1 MLIKSIEFYVLP
13 GEPRVREVDGSRGGM
28 EKVPPGWTGMFT
40 HTHGLRGH
48 LGNPS
53 VHYRDDKPSPTF
65 RLVLRMVTDGDLSAY
80 TDFASGF
87 HADDLVWKARE
98 FMATI
103 APMLVGI
110 DAFDR
115 ERVWQ
120 KLWYAQRFFYTGR
133 GLVDVIDT
141 MLWDLASRHSC
152 LPIYKLLGAY
162 RDSIPAYGL
171 IGGTSIDE
179 YVADAVR
186 VQELGFVGAK
196 DHSYRG
202 VKGNI
207 QLAKE
212 LRAAVDDGFL
222 LMHDPVESYD
232 YDEAVQVGRALE
244 KLDYKWM
251 EEPLQDYDLLGLKRL
266 SDRLDLPILAME
278 WIGYLGGQPFNAS
291 AFLAQQACDIVRQR
305 GVGITGQIKLAHLAE
320 SFGALVHGG
329 NPHVILAIRNDPVFE
344 AHMGLKPRPPED
356 ELDCRGT
363 LVVENGAMSI
373 AHSDRRPPEPDWDE
387 HARTAVEVVR

>member
-1 MLIKSIEFYVLP
+1 MQIKAIQFYILP
-13 GEPRVREVDGSRGGM
+13 GEPTVREVDGSRGGM
-28 EKVPPGWTGMFT
+28 AKVPPGWTGLFT

-48 LGNPS
+48 LGNPPVS
-53 VHYRDDKPSPTF
+53 YRDDKPSPTF
-65 RLVLRMVTDGDLSAY
+65 RSVLRLVTDGELSAY
-80 TDFASGF
+80 TDFATGF
-87 HADDLVWKARE
+87 HADDLAWEARK

-103 APMLVGI
+103 APMLIGV

-115 ERVWQ
+115 EHIWQ

-133 GLVDVIDT
+133 ALVDTIDT
-141 MLWDLASRHSC
+141 MLWDLASRHAR

-171 IGGTSIDE
+171 IGGATIDE
-179 YVADAVR
+179 YIADALR
-186 VQELGFVGAK
+186 VKELGFVGAK

-212 LRAAVDDGFL
+212 LRAATGDDFL
-222 LMHDPVESYD
+222 LMHDPVECYD

-244 KLDYKWM
+244 KYDYKWM

-266 SDRLDLPILAME
+266 SDRLDLPILALE

-305 GVGITGQIKLAHLAE
+305 GVGITGQMKLAHLAE

-329 NPHVILAIRNDPVFE
+329 NHHVILAIRNDPVFE
-344 AHMGLKPRPPED
+344 AYMGIKPRPLASA
-356 ELDCRGT
+356 LDCRGT

-373 AHSDRRPPEPDWDE
+373 AYNDRRPPEPDWD
-387 HARTAVEVVR
+387 AYGRQAVALVS

>member
-1 MLIKSIEFYVLP
+1 MLIQAVEFYILP
-13 GEPRVREVDGSRGGM
+13 GDPVVRQVDGSRGSM
-28 EKVPPGWTGMFT
+28 DKVPPGWTGMFT
-40 HTHGLRGH
+40 HTYGLRGA
-48 LGNPS
+48 LGNPDVS
-53 VHYRDDKPSPTF
+53 YRDDAPSPTF
-65 RLVLRMVTDGDLSAY
+65 RSVLRLVTDGDLSPY
-80 TDFASGF
+80 CDFATGF
-87 HADDLVWKARE
+87 HADDLAWSARE

-103 APMLVGI
+103 APMLIGV
-110 DAFDR
+110 DPFDR
-115 ERVWQ
+115 ELIWQ

-133 GLVDVIDT
+133 GLVDTIDN
-141 MLWDLASRHSC
+141 MLWDFASRHAG
-152 LPIYKLLGAY
+152 LPVYKLLGAY

-171 IGGTSIDE
+171 IGGATIEEHVDH
-179 YVADAVR
+179 ALR
-186 VQELGFVGAK
+186 VQAQGFVGAK

-207 QLAKE
+207 ELAGQ
-212 LRAAVDDGFL
+212 LRAATGDDFL
-222 LMHDPVESYD
+222 LMHDPVECYD

-266 SDRLDLPILAME
+266 SDRLDLPILALE

-305 GVGITGQIKLAHLAE
+305 GVGITGQMKLAHLAE

-329 NPHVILAIRNDPVFE
+329 NPHVILAIRNDPLFE
-344 AHMGLKPRPPED
+344 AYMGVTPRPPEE
-356 ELDCRGT
+356 ELTCRGA

-373 AHSDRRPPEPDWDE
+373 AYNDRRPPEPDWDAY
-387 HARTAVEVVR
+387 ARRRVIAV

>member
-1 MLIKSIEFYVLP
+1 MQIKAIQFYILP
-13 GEPRVREVDGSRGGM
+13 GEPKVREVDGSRGGM
-28 EKVPPGWTGMFT
+28 EKVPPGWTGLFT

-48 LGNPS
+48 LGNPP

-65 RLVLRMVTDGDLSAY
+65 RSVLRLVTDGELSAY
-80 TDFASGF
+80 TDFATGF
-87 HADDLVWKARE
+87 HADDLAWKARE

-103 APMLVGI
+103 APMLVGV

-115 ERVWQ
+115 EQIWQ

-133 GLVDVIDT
+133 GLVDTIDN
-141 MLWDLASRHSC
+141 MLWDLASRHAR

-171 IGGTSIDE
+171 IGGTTIDE
-179 YVADAVR
+179 YIADALR
-186 VQELGFVGAK
+186 VKELGFVGAK

-212 LRAAVDDGFL
+212 LRAATGDDFL
-222 LMHDPVESYD
+222 LMHDPVECYD

-244 KLDYKWM
+244 KYDYKWM

-266 SDRLDLPILAME
+266 SDRLDLPILALE

-291 AFLAQQACDIVRQR
+291 AFLAQQACALVRQR
-305 GVGITGQIKLAHLAE
+305 VVGITGQMKLAHLAE

-329 NPHVILAIRNDPVFE
+329 NHHVILAIRNDPVFE
-344 AHMGLKPRPPED
+344 AYMGIKPRPSEA
-356 ELDCRGT
+356 ELDCRGM
-363 LVVENGAMSI
+363 LVVENGVMSI
-373 AHSDRRPPEPDWDE
+373 AYNDRRPSEPDWDDYG
-387 HARTAVEVVR
+387 RQAVAFVS

>member
-1 MLIKSIEFYVLP
+1 MQIKAVKFYILP
-13 GEPRVREVDGSRGGM
+13 GEPVVRQVDGSRGGM

-48 LGNPS
+48 LGNPN
-53 VHYRDDKPSPTF
+53 VNYCDDKASPTF
-65 RLVLRMVTDGDLSAY
+65 RSVLQLVTDGELSAY
-80 TDFASGF
+80 TDFATGF
-87 HADDLVWKARE
+87 HADDLAWDARK

-103 APMLVGI
+103 APMLVGV

-115 ERVWQ
+115 ELIWQ

-133 GLVDVIDT
+133 GLVDTIDN
-141 MLWDLASRHSC
+141 MLWDLASRHAR
-152 LPIYKLLGAY
+152 LPVYKLLGAY
-162 RDSIPAYGL
+162 RESIPAYGL
-171 IGGTSIDE
+171 IGGTTIDE
-179 YVADAVR
+179 YVADALR
-186 VQELGFVGAK
+186 VKELGFVGAK

-207 QLAKE
+207 ELARQ
-212 LRAAVDDGFL
+212 LRAATGDDFL
-222 LMHDPVESYD
+222 LMHDPVECYD

-244 KLDYKWM
+244 KYDYKWM

-266 SDRLDLPILAME
+266 SDRLDLPILALE
-278 WIGYLGGQPFNAS
+278 WIGYLGGQPFNVS

-305 GVGITGQIKLAHLAE
+305 GVGITGQMKLAHLAE

-329 NPHVILAIRNDPVFE
+329 NHHVILAIRNDPVFE
-344 AHMGLKPRPPED
+344 AYMGVTPRPPD
-356 ELDCRGT
+356 SELTCRGT

-373 AHSDRRPPEPDWDE
+373 AYNDRRPPEPDWDDY
-387 HARTAVEVVR
+387 ARRAVEIV